1 MKNPNSKGKTEPTK
15 AKVAAN
21 RHEAVPVEELLKRPT
36 ISAEQLYKA
45 NLIPVSRAS
54 IYDACVSGEIESFR
68 IGRRIVI
75 PTAPLRKKLGLE
87 AA

>member
-1 MKNPNSKGKTEPTK
+1 MKKPSSKGKTQPK
-15 AKVAAN
+15 AVTN
-21 RHEAVPVEELLKRPT
+21 RHDAVTVEELLKRPT

-45 NLIPVSRAS
+45 NLIPVSRNS